1 MKVAFRL
8 IISLPLF
15 LNLSLPALAGDG
27 SLLFALDLPPGGAT
41 SPATDAAAKPSGDAK
56 QEVLIRADKMTY
68 DTNTNVVSA
77 EGNVEITYGE
87 RTLIADRLTYNQQTR
102 IVIAEGNATLRE
114 ANGTTISGNRI
125 EVTDDMRDGIID
137 SLNIVLAGRG
147 RLAAA
152 KATRTDGKV
161 MTLEKAVYTTC
172 KPCKEDPEKPP
183 TWQIKA
189 FRVVYNQE
197 KARVEYED
205 AFFEVFGVPVA
216 YLPYFSHADPEA
228 PRQSGFLVPG
238 VGHSSDLGYFLEVPY
253 YFALDPSYD
262 LLLAPVYTEADG
274 PLLKGEWRQRTE
286 TGAFNIQASGRYG
299 QARNLSGVETGDDT
313 LQGHVFGG
321 GNFQIDEVWRWGYNA
336 QLTSNDTYLKRYDIS
351 SLDRLENNLFVEGID
366 GRSYTAINSWYFQG
380 LREDDDPGLTPLV
393 LPLAEIEY
401 VPDETVLGGRFSL
414 SGNALYLHRGEGR
427 DTARLSATASWKLP
441 LTTSGGHLLTLFANL
456 RGDAYHVTDTSLVGA
471 ALTGTSTHTVA
482 RALPWAGVE
491 WRYPLVRSE
500 WGWKQIIEPIVQI
513 IGAPYGGNPDEVPN
527 EDSASF
533 EFDETNLFSFNK
545 FPGLDRWEAGPRIN
559 AGVRAAA
566 YFDDGYVEA
575 IIGESFRLHED
586 DAFTE
591 ESGLRSKQSDYVGR
605 ITVQPESNIRI
616 VHRFRVDQTE
626 FRFERNEVYAEAFD
640 PEWYTFRAGYVL
652 LEKEA
657 DPDPLLPEQ
666 REEVNLGGTVR
677 AIDDIWL
684 KASGRRDLAD
694 DQMIESKFGLAY
706 IDDCAEF
713 GVDFRRRFT
722 RDRDIEPASSF
733 LFTFRLKGVN

>member
-8 IISLPLF
+8 IISLPVF
-15 LNLSLPALAGDG
+15 LNLSLSALAGDG
-27 SLLFALDLPPGGAT
+27 SLLFALDLPQGGAT
-41 SPATDAAAKPSGDAK
+41 SPATNAATKPSSDAK

-102 IVIAEGNATLRE
+102 IVIAQGNATLRE

-189 FRVVYNQE
+189 FRVIYNQE

-262 LLLAPVYTEADG
+262 LLLAPVYTEEDG

-286 TGAFNIQASGRYG
+286 TGAYNIQASGRYG
-299 QARNLSGVETGDDT
+299 QSRNRFGAETGDDT
-313 LQGHVFGG
+313 LQGHVFGS

-336 QLTSNDTYLKRYDIS
+336 ELTSNDTYLKRYDIS
-351 SLDRLENNLFVEGID
+351 SLDRLQNNLFVEGID
-366 GRSYTAINSWYFQG
+366 GRSYTAVN
-380 LREDDDPGLTPLV
+380 
-393 LPLAEIEY
+393 
-401 VPDETVLGGRFSL
+401 
-414 SGNALYLHRGEGR
+414 
-427 DTARLSATASWKLP
+427 
-441 LTTSGGHLLTLFANL
+441 
-456 RGDAYHVTDTSLVGA
+456 
-471 ALTGTSTHTVA
+471 
-482 RALPWAGVE
+482 
-491 WRYPLVRSE
+491 
-500 WGWKQIIEPIVQI
+500 GW
-513 IGAPYGGNPDEVPN
+513 
-527 EDSASF
+527 
-533 EFDETNLFSFNK
+533 
-545 FPGLDRWEAGPRIN
+545 
-559 AGVRAAA
+559 
-566 YFDDGYVEA
+566 
-575 IIGESFRLHED
+575 
-586 DAFTE
+586 
-591 ESGLRSKQSDYVGR
+591 
-605 ITVQPESNIRI
+605 
-616 VHRFRVDQTE
+616 
-626 FRFERNEVYAEAFD
+626 
-640 PEWYTFRAGYVL
+640 
-652 LEKEA
+652 
-657 DPDPLLPEQ
+657 
-666 REEVNLGGTVR
+666 
-677 AIDDIWL
+677 
-684 KASGRRDLAD
+684 
-694 DQMIESKFGLAY
+694 
-706 IDDCAEF
+706 
-713 GVDFRRRFT
+713 
-722 RDRDIEPASSF
+722 
-733 LFTFRLKGVN
+733 